1 MGAAD
6 ILKALAADGV
16 ALRLADSGSVKVA
29 GAPSAIDRWLPTI
42 REHKPDIL
50 ALLRDAAPF
59 DPESWEERAGIAEF
73 DGGLSR
79 EEAEALAWAEDDRRR
94 CRHCLNLSQAGTCT
108 VASPGG
114 VVSARRGYEPIQ
126 DILRRCEGYRPNE
139 EDPDQRPGA
148 ERWPGLQPVLEGN
161 A

>member
-42 REHKPDIL
+42 REHKPEIL

-79 EEAEALAWAEDDRRR
+79 EDAEALAWQEDDRRR
-94 CRHCLNLSQAGTCT
+94 CQHCLNLSKVGTCT
-108 VASPGG
+108 VASPRRAGIRT
-114 VVSARRGYEPIQ
+114 AR
-126 DILRRCEGYRPNE
+126 L
-139 EDPDQRPGA
+139 
-148 ERWPGLQPVLEGN
+148 
-161 A
+161 

>member
-1 MGAAD
+1 MS
-6 ILKALAADGV
+6 ALDTLRHAGLTVEAEGDRLLV
-16 ALRLADSGSVKVA
+16 QPRSLLNEDLRALL
-29 GAPSAIDRWLPTI
+29 
-42 REHKPDIL
+42 REHKPEIL

-79 EEAEALAWAEDDRRR
+79 EDAEALAWAEDDRRR

-148 ERWPGLQPVLEGN
+148 ERWLGLRPVLEGN

>member
-1 MGAAD
+1 MS
-6 ILKALAADGV
+6 ALDTLRHAGLTVEAEGDRLLV
-16 ALRLADSGSVKVA
+16 QPRSLLNEDLRALL
-29 GAPSAIDRWLPTI
+29 
-42 REHKPDIL
+42 REHKPEIL

-79 EEAEALAWAEDDRRR
+79 EEAEALAWREDNRRR
-94 CRHCLNLSQAGTCT
+94 CQHCLNLSRVGTCA

-114 VVSARRGYEPIQ
+114 PVSARRGYEPIP
-126 DILRRCEGYRPNE
+126 DIPRRCEGYRPNE

-148 ERWPGLQPVLEGN
+148 ERWPGLQPVLEGS